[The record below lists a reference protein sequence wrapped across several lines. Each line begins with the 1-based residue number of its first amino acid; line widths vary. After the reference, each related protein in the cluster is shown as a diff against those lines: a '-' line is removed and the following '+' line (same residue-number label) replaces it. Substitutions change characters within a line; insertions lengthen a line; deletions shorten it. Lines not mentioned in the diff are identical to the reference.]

1 MFKINNSEIG
11 KYLSRLIKDQY
22 SSDRRFCIEYLKLR
36 DDRNDVE
43 NSDDIQKMQ
52 NRICQINKG
61 NKRIQIDDLPIFS
74 ELLGVSIENILS
86 AGTSTVPATNRKSNY
101 LIAHSKDPDEWKSYI
116 ARDDKLILNPD
127 EYNKTAIDY
136 ALECENY
143 NFLRYLISEEY
154 IWFVGND
161 EKEYCGAWDYKNQYF
176 SSFGA
181 GTKIERRKIG
191 NHDALGSHMKEQADL
206 RFKMISLAIK
216 HKDIKMLDRLHAREF
231 PMLYTITPFSPSI
244 LKNTKL
250 PDSDDLNHMIRN
262 IAAGENEIL
271 SYFLEEFQIMPAH
284 RYFVFP
290 YAGQVLDALIRQKRN
305 SECKRFLKQAI
316 HRNKQ
321 IQNKLEKL
329 VDTAKTNI
337 KHAYDDVYSDEIAE
351 KEIWNQYYF
360 YRDTGF
366 FSYHTPPI
374 LKNNVKSFIAN
385 VIHITETS
393 NDSEVKYL
401 IDELNETYDIFVRY
415 YEKKKA

>member
-74 ELLGVSIENILS
+74 QLLGVSIENILS

-143 NFLRYLISEEY
+143 DFLRYLISEEY

-161 EKEYCGAWDYKNQYF
+161 EKSIVVHGII
-176 SSFGA
+176 
-181 GTKIERRKIG
+181 KI
-191 NHDALGSHMKEQADL
+191 NT
-206 RFKMISLAIK
+206 LAASVPVP
-216 HKDIKMLDRLHAREF
+216 R
-231 PMLYTITPFSPSI
+231 
-244 LKNTKL
+244 
-250 PDSDDLNHMIRN
+250 
-262 IAAGENEIL
+262 
-271 SYFLEEFQIMPAH
+271 
-284 RYFVFP
+284 
-290 YAGQVLDALIRQKRN
+290 
-305 SECKRFLKQAI
+305 
-316 HRNKQ
+316 
-321 IQNKLEKL
+321 
-329 VDTAKTNI
+329 
-337 KHAYDDVYSDEIAE
+337 
-351 KEIWNQYYF
+351 
-360 YRDTGF
+360 
-366 FSYHTPPI
+366 
-374 LKNNVKSFIAN
+374 
-385 VIHITETS
+385 
-393 NDSEVKYL
+393 
-401 IDELNETYDIFVRY
+401 LNE
-415 YEKKKA
+415 EK